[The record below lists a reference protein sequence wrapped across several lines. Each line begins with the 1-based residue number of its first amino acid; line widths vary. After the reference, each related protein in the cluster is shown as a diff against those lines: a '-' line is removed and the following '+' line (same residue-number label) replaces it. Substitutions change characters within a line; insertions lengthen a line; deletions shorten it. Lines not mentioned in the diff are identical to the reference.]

1 LKTVQ
6 KEGNL
11 IKNKKR
17 QELLDRIRKD
27 AKKAG
32 VEVNWEHLN
41 AAPFAA
47 IQFASIALQ
56 LHKK

>member
-1 LKTVQ
+1 M
-6 KEGNL
+6 

-56 LHKK
+56 LHKKEGV